1 MQCTCHVLVALLLLL
16 QPWAHRWF
24 CTRLLT
30 VPIILSLSLS
40 LSLFRQERFR
50 TLTSSYY
57 RGAQGVVLCYDV
69 TRRDTF
75 DNLEP
80 WLQEVELYCPASG
93 KDVVKLLV
101 GNKKDKA
108 ESSGRE
114 VEGREAMDWAR
125 TKGMMFIECSAKTK
139 EGIESVRRCYERE
152 SEREREREAE
162 VVNVGWQRES
172 VCRTP
177 RTLVYDLDV
186 SSPSLPSLS
195 LSLSLSL
202 PSLPPPPPP
211 GLPRGG
217 A

>member
-1 MQCTCHVLVALLLLL
+1 
-16 QPWAHRWF
+16 
-24 CTRLLT
+24 
-30 VPIILSLSLS
+30 
-40 LSLFRQERFR
+40 
-50 TLTSSYY
+50 
-57 RGAQGVVLCYDV
+57 LCYDV

-152 SEREREREAE
+152 SERERERS
-162 VVNVGWQRES
+162 GSRECG
-172 VCRTP
+172 VAARVRVPHATHIG
-177 RTLVYDLDV
+177 V
-186 SSPSLPSLS
+186 
-195 LSLSLSL
+195 
-202 PSLPPPPPP
+202 
-211 GLPRGG
+211 
-217 A
+217 